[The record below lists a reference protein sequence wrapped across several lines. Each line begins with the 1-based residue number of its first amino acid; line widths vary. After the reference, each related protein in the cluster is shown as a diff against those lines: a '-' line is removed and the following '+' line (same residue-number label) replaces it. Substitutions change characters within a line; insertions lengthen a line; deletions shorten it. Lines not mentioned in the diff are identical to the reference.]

1 MKRLFS
7 LALLISMSVW
17 GQQEPQYTQYM
28 LNPTIIN
35 PAYAGSNGYGSLF
48 SIYRAQWLGLEG
60 APRTMNL
67 AYHQPIENSHLGI
80 GVNLLRDEIGP
91 TSTTFAAVDVSY
103 TIAFANESRLA
114 FGIKAGGDLFN
125 IDYQKLNVFEPND
138 YFLQENLS
146 DLANQFS
153 PNVGVGFYYYTNNS
167 YLGLSVPRLLE
178 TSFTKA
184 LVYSATKR
192 KQHFY
197 LVAGRVF
204 DLTYNLKFKPA
215 LITKVVAG
223 APLQVDLTANFLYN
237 ERFTVGL
244 AYRWSAALSALVG
257 FKVSDRVSIGYGYDR
272 ENTQLGNFNSGSHEL
287 FLQFDLLKNGQK
299 VETTRFF

>member
-1 MKRLFS
+1 MKKLYS
-7 LALLISMSVW
+7 LLVLLSISVW

-28 LNPTIIN
+28 FNPTVIN
-35 PAYAGSNGYGSLF
+35 PAYAGSTGYGSFF
-48 SIYRAQWLGLEG
+48 SMYRAQWIGLEG

-67 AYHQPIENSHLGI
+67 GYHQPIENSHLGI
-80 GVNLLRDEIGP
+80 GANLLRDEIGP

-114 FGIKAGGDLFN
+114 FGIKAGGELFS
-125 IDYQKLNVFEPND
+125 IDNQKLKNFNPD
-138 YFLQENLS
+138 DPFLQQNMV
-146 DLANQFS
+146 NQFS
-153 PNVGVGFYYYTNNS
+153 PNIGVGLYYYTENS

-178 TSFTKA
+178 TRFYDA
-184 LVYSATKR
+184 IAYSETTR

-197 LVAGRVF
+197 FVGGKVY

-215 LITKVVAG
+215 FVSKIVAG
-223 APLQVDLTANFLYN
+223 APLQLDLTANFLYN
-237 ERFTVGL
+237 ERFTMGVS
-244 AYRWSAALSALVG
+244 YRWDAAVSALLG
-257 FKVSDRVSIGYGYDR
+257 FKVNNRLSIGYGYDR
-272 ENTQLGNFNSGSHEL
+272 ETTRLANFNSGSHEL

>member
-1 MKRLFS
+1 MKKLYS
-7 LALLISMSVW
+7 LLVLLSISVW

-28 LNPTIIN
+28 FNPTVIN
-35 PAYAGSNGYGSLF
+35 PAYAGSTGYGSFF
-48 SIYRAQWLGLEG
+48 SMYRAQWIGLEG

-67 AYHQPIENSHLGI
+67 GYHQPIENSHLGI

-114 FGIKAGGDLFN
+114 FGIKAGGELFS
-125 IDYQKLNVFEPND
+125 IDNQKLKNFNPD
-138 YFLQENLS
+138 DPFLQQNMV
-146 DLANQFS
+146 NQFS
-153 PNVGVGFYYYTNNS
+153 PNVGVGFYYYTENS

-178 TSFTKA
+178 TRFYDA
-184 LVYSATKR
+184 IAYSETTR

-197 LVAGRVF
+197 FVGGKVY

-215 LITKVVAG
+215 FVSKIVAG
-223 APLQVDLTANFLYN
+223 APLQLDLTANFLYN
-237 ERFTVGL
+237 ERFTMGVS
-244 AYRWSAALSALVG
+244 YRWDAAVSALLG
-257 FKVSDRVSIGYGYDR
+257 FKVNNRLSIGYGYDR
-272 ENTQLGNFNSGSHEL
+272 ETTRLANFNSGSHEL